1 MELINISQ
9 QILSNIKKIIDRDV
23 NNDKKAV
30 GFSQLTQWY
39 ATGKMTKGQMQ
50 KIISFY
56 DNYST
61 GDAKDLERKNIYD
74 ELHLLP
80 WCKSQTDHLKRVQK
94 TLRKV
99 YQYTGTN
106 RTVDRLIK
114 PSSASVRP
122 QKILSIKDM
131 LREGLVQYE
140 QQKQKL

>member
-23 NNDKKAV
+23 KNDKKAV

-61 GDAKDLERKNIYD
+61 GDAKDLERKKIYD
-74 ELHLLP
+74 ELHILP
-80 WCKSQTDHLKRVQK
+80 WCKNQIEHLKRIDA
-94 TLRKV
+94 THRKV
-99 YQYTGTN
+99 RQYTGTN

-122 QKILSIKDM
+122 PKILSIKDM
-131 LREGLVQYE
+131 LREGLVEYE